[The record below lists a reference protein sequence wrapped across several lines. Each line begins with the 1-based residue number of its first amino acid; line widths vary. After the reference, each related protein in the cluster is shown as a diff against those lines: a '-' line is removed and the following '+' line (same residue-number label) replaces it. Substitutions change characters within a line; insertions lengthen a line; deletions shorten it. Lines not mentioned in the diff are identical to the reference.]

1 MELEQKNRLMAA
13 GIDVEDAL
21 KRMMGSEKLLLRL
34 LKKFL
39 ADQNYKQWVQ
49 AMETQN
55 REKAIDA
62 AHALKG
68 ICGNLSMTELYL
80 LFSKQ
85 VDDLRADRWEKAE
98 AQRSYIGTV
107 YERVRNAIMELEA

>member
-1 MELEQKNRLMAA
+1 MELEQKNKLMAA

-21 KRMMGSEKLLLRL
+21 KRMMGSEQLLLRL
-34 LKKFL
+34 LGKF
-39 ADQNYKQWVQ
+39 ASDHNYGQWTE
-49 AMETQN
+49 AMEMKN

-85 VDDLRADRWEKAE
+85 VDDLRAERWEEAE

-107 YERVRNAIMELEA
+107 YDRIWNAIAELEA